1 MLVVCVG
8 KEKVFHFRNWYASD
22 RKCNVLN
29 TEIVVLGMDFL
40 TSIAKTLDIA
50 PSLAGDISLL
60 LLFVGISIGL
70 GFFLGRSRLISIL
83 IDLYIARAL
92 VTVLPGSWL
101 SFSPFGG
108 VIVFTLIF
116 VILFLIDRRLFDLHL
131 SNVSTDFF
139 WRILVTGIFVT
150 GLLVSSVLYFLP
162 KKLALSFL
170 SASVYG
176 YFAGA
181 TALTFWMIVPLIGLL
196 FINHR
201 LK

>member
-1 MLVVCVG
+1 
-8 KEKVFHFRNWYASD
+8 
-22 RKCNVLN
+22 
-29 TEIVVLGMDFL
+29 MDFL

-50 PSLAGDISLL
+50 PSLAGDLSLL
-60 LLFVGISIGL
+60 LLFVGVSIGL

-83 IDLYIARAL
+83 IDVYIARAL
-92 VTVLPGSWL
+92 LGVLPGSWL
-101 SFSPFGG
+101 AFSPFGS
-108 VIVFTLIF
+108 VIIF
-116 VILFLIDRRLFDLHL
+116 VLLFIILFFVDRRLFDLHL

-139 WRILVTGIFVT
+139 WRILVTGVLVT

-162 KKLALSFL
+162 KKLALGFI

-176 YFAGA
+176 YFAGS
-181 TALTFWMIVPLIGLL
+181 TALALWMILPLIGLL